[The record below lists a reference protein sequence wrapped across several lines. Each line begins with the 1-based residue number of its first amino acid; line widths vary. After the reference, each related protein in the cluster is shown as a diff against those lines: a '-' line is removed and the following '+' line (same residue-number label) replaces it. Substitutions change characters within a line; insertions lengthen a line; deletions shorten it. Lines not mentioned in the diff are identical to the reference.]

1 MWKKRRFI
9 KKKRWTAQDRSYL
22 QWCRVRWTIGTA
34 SGNQHTKKRKKKKK
48 NQKVKNRDSLGWQA
62 PLEKWAYSWT
72 RANRGNLIY
81 KNCDIFVFSVSPFSI
96 CGGLQQGTNICIS
109 FFFLPVFF
117 LSLGVN
123 HFCLAPLW
131 YCWTKKH
138 VCEHIV
144 IISVA
149 FWMSIAL

>member
-1 MWKKRRFI
+1 M
-9 KKKRWTAQDRSYL
+9 KKKQKNKTTKVHQTRWTAHDRSYL

-34 SGNQHTKKRKKKKK
+34 SGNQKRK
-48 NQKVKNRDSLGWQA
+48 
-62 PLEKWAYSWT
+62 T
-72 RANRGNLIY
+72 RRLKIEILSADKLWNERIPEQEPTEAIWYIKLWY
-81 KNCDIFVFSVSPFSI
+81 F
-96 CGGLQQGTNICIS
+96 CIQCQS
-109 FFFLPVFF
+109 FFHLWRVTAGHKYLYFFFFLICYFF